1 MSSPH
6 PTPAPL
12 DLAQFEGFT
21 PGPWRASFDN
31 DFVES
36 DEGAICEVMPQDMA
50 GDDGEV
56 SEDESRARE
65 LNNLELLC
73 AAPAL
78 LAECQRQRALIEAM
92 ACGIADMLTAW
103 DNATSASVKMRASA
117 IAGLRG
123 IIEHRQPIE
132 AISQREEIARLRG
145 AGMNMLNA
153 AHWLLITPDSHNDQ
167 TLLRLSARVMKRVL
181 GVEISD
187 LDSKPDPREVEI
199 ARLRAA
205 LVATGSRLTTAA
217 RAFYGTGTRSAL
229 SAAFDGWKADA
240 EAARAALAGQE
251 EA

>member
-1 MSSPH
+1 MSKSQAKSP
-6 PTPAPL
+6 PVDSTPAPPLL
-12 DLAQFEGFT
+12 DLTQFEGFT
-21 PGPWRASFDN
+21 PGPWAARRLGPPSYAVEVCYGNAWPLFTGPQPEHATRRNAHDRRA
-31 DFVES
+31 
-36 DEGAICEVMPQDMA
+36 MA
-50 GDDGEV
+50 D
-56 SEDESRARE
+56 AT
-65 LNNLELLC
+65 LAA

-78 LAECQRQRALIEAM
+78 LAECQRQRAEIE
-92 ACGIADMLTAW
+92 
-103 DNATSASVKMRASA
+103 
-117 IAGLRG
+117 
-123 IIEHRQPIE
+123 
-132 AISQREEIARLRG
+132 RLRG

-240 EAARAALAGQE
+240 EAARAALSGPGVSNP
-251 EA
+251 

>member
-78 LAECQRQRALIEAM
+78 LAECQRQRAEIE
-92 ACGIADMLTAW
+92 
-103 DNATSASVKMRASA
+103 
-117 IAGLRG
+117 
-123 IIEHRQPIE
+123 
-132 AISQREEIARLRG
+132 RLRG

-240 EAARAALAGQE
+240 EAARAALSGPGVSNP
-251 EA
+251 